1 MTVAEDKPQLRTV
14 EICESERDGAPNQW
28 WYRVVGANNEVLYSS
43 ETFQQKS
50 YAIKAARR
58 EHEGRSNFSYVLK
71 YTDDEG
77 VEVKETL

>member
-1 MTVAEDKPQLRTV
+1 MTAAEDKTPLRTIEV
-14 EICESERDGAPNQW
+14 CESPRDDKPSEW
-28 WYRVVGANNEVLYSS
+28 FYRVWGGSNIVYNS
-43 ETFQQKS
+43 ETFQHKS

-77 VEVKETL
+77 VEIKETL